1 MTTTTTK
8 TLFLT
13 GGSGYIGS
21 ALIPLA
27 LSRNYTI
34 RALSRTPQSDSKL
47 LSLGVTPIRGD
58 LTSLSTLRT
67 ESASATAVIHL
78 ATAFV
83 FGQTPSYASIKDID
97 TAALDAI
104 VSGLSTTPNPDGTP
118 KPLVTTSGT
127 LLVRPN
133 ADGSET
139 DEYSPLDTHPLV
151 SRNEITAHGLAL
163 GEKSNGRVRVMDIRL
178 APFVYGRGGSGIRLF
193 MQMAKHAGKIIT
205 VGGGVNRTTT
215 VHVDDA
221 AELFLLAVE
230 KGVQG
235 GVYNAGDKTGVTVG
249 EILGAVAEIMHV
261 PVEDLGVEEAKEKL
275 GDVVAGF
282 LAAENRASG
291 GRARSELGWM
301 CRGEGVLE
309 DIKGERGSYRG
320 VVGEL

>member
-1 MTTTTTK
+1 MPTK

-13 GGSGYIGS
+13 GGSGYVGS

-27 LSRNYTI
+27 LAKNYTI
-34 RALSRTPQSDSKL
+34 RALSRTPESDTKL
-47 LSLGVTPIRGD
+47 LSLGATPVRGD
-58 LTSLSTLRT
+58 LTSLTTLHT
-67 ESASATAVIHL
+67 ESASASAVIHL

-83 FGQTPSYASIKDID
+83 FGHTPSYSSIKDID

-104 VSGLSTTPNPDGTP
+104 VSGLTSTPNPDGSP

-127 LLVRPN
+127 LVVRPN
-133 ADGSET
+133 PDGSET
-139 DEYSPLDTHPLV
+139 DEFSPLDTHPLV
-151 SRNEITAHGLAL
+151 SRNEITVHGLAL
-163 GEKSNGRVRVMDIRL
+163 GEKSGGKVRVMDIRL

-193 MQMAKHAGKIIT
+193 MQMAKHAGKMVT

-215 VHVDDA
+215 VHVDDV
-221 AELFLLAVE
+221 AELYLLALE

-235 GVYNAGDKTGVTVG
+235 GVYNAGDKTEVTVG
-249 EILGAVAEIMHV
+249 EILSAVADIMGV
-261 PVEDLGVEEAKEKL
+261 PVEDLGMEEAMKGL

-291 GRARSELGWM
+291 GRARRELGWE
-301 CRGEGVLE
+301 CRGKGVLE
-309 DIKGERGSYRG
+309 DIKRGSYVG